1 MVIML
6 KDKLYGSNDR
16 FALREEDLINF
27 NVYMDDVRN
36 ISCYDSNMNMK
47 LMKIISSLI
56 GEMEIIFDFLG
67 CNEFYVGKNNVP
79 WIADKVIWCCENCD
93 NQETINKL
101 NLIYNNYCK
110 YRDQVVCGNLRL
122 VVRFAKEYCDNLDSI
137 EDMIQYGNMGLIRA
151 VEKFDVNKGVTFNTY
166 AGYWIKQCMM
176 RGSKSIKYAM
186 RIPMN
191 KIYESLYVM
200 DVRNELSLELGRTVT
215 DKELSLLKNISLKK
229 IVELLLCFEDPFS
242 LDDILVSDYDD
253 SDKECSRFELI
264 EDKKCNYI
272 DKFINL
278 EYRKQLI
285 TWLSS
290 ILNEKE
296 LMVLKLYFGFD
307 ENEGS
312 LLEPEIAKLMN
323 VSQQRVH
330 QVKKKALCKLHKKS
344 NIRDIVIV

>member
-1 MVIML
+1 ML
-6 KDKLYGSNDR
+6 KDRLYGNDSVTS
-16 FALREEDLINF
+16 REEDLMNI
-27 NVYMDDVRN
+27 NVYMDDVRS
-36 ISCYDSNMNMK
+36 IPCYDSDMNMK

-56 GEMEIIFDFLG
+56 SEMEIVFNLVG
-67 CNEFYVGKNNVP
+67 CNEFYAGKNVVP
-79 WIADKVIWCCENCD
+79 WIADKVIWCCQNCD
-93 NQETINKL
+93 NQEVLHRL
-101 NLIYNNYCK
+101 NVIYNNYCK

-122 VVRFAKEYCDNLDSI
+122 VVKLVREYCENWDSV

-151 VEKFDVNKGVTFNTY
+151 VEKFDINKGVTFNTY
-166 AGYWIKQCMM
+166 AGYWIKQSMI

-200 DVRNELSLELGRTVT
+200 DARNELSLRLGRTVT
-215 DKELSLLKNISLKK
+215 DKELCFFKDISLKK
-229 IVELLLCFEDPFS
+229 IVELLLCFEDTVS
-242 LDDILVSDYDD
+242 LDDILVSDFDD
-253 SDKECSRFELI
+253 REYSRFELI
-264 EDKKCNYI
+264 EDEKCNYI
-272 DKFINL
+272 DEFINL
-278 EYRKQLI
+278 EYREQLI
-285 TWLSS
+285 SYLTS

-312 LLEPEIAKLMN
+312 LLEPEIAKIMN

-330 QVKKKALCKLHKKS
+330 QIKKKVLSKLGKKT